1 MKANFFEHMFSGIPQ
16 KNRVA
21 AETYFDE
28 HLSHNDYYTQQE
40 TEHGHWIGAGAEKL
54 GLKPGGIVTRD
65 AFLQL
70 CDNHNPQTGEQ
81 LTPQNFK
88 DRRIFF
94 DFVCSPPKSVS
105 ILAVTMNDRRIVEAH
120 KEASTLAIR
129 ELEQFA
135 ATRIRKGGIQERDR
149 TTGNMIGAAFV
160 HTTSRA
166 LDPQLHTH
174 FVLFNSTWD
183 KRENRWKALQ
193 TGAMFGAI
201 NYATEVY
208 RNELA
213 KRLHQIGYVTRK
225 AANGFEIEGV
235 EQKLIERFSKR
246 SQQRDMA
253 VKRQEAKLKR
263 KLTKQE
269 IAHVVHQSRP
279 KKLKGASGVEVRA
292 AQLGELGFFDKRN
305 LRNVVEGADG
315 KPKEFPNRVWSWQ
328 AVEHGVAHVFE
339 RNSVVPQ
346 HKILEAALIKGRGF
360 VELKDL
366 KAELKAKANLVR
378 VGAEFST
385 REILEKELS
394 LIHAVNAGIDAAA
407 PFARRYQ
414 SPEHLGPDQRKALM
428 HVLTSADQFTGFRGL
443 AGSGKSTA
451 LVELSRVLHNEG
463 FQPVFCAPTAS
474 AVDVLRKKDKLEA
487 VTLAKLLSDPL
498 TQSRL
503 TPYSVVVLDE
513 AGAVGLNDMA
523 ALFNLVR
530 ESGSRVVFSGD
541 TGQHASVA
549 QGDALRILE
558 QYSDYRFSELTTI
571 RRQKPEVFRKIV
583 ELAAAK
589 QTDKAFAKLL
599 ELGAVSELSND
610 DGQLFQRAADAY
622 VSATKEGKS
631 ALLVSPTWTE
641 IEAVTEKVRE
651 TLKAKGVVSQ
661 QDEAV
666 PVFDSL
672 SWTEAQKNNISQ
684 YEAGQRLRFVRRT
697 KQFDRGET
705 VEVQAVLDQPG
716 AGHNTLRVRRANG
729 QEVLFKVGQ
738 GSALFDVGEARNLK
752 VAAGDWLLL
761 QANHGKDFINGQRAQ
776 VRAIQSGRITLTDG
790 RELPRGYNAFTHGY
804 AVTSHSSQGK
814 TVDDVLLVASS
825 KSFPAVNREQFYVSI
840 SRGRERVHVFTDDA
854 ELLAQ
859 RVTDT
864 HERKAAIELQP
875 LRDELAKLGYVRNNR
890 RQESNTPPEAV
901 ARQHRPMRETRP
913 MRHTRLSPAQRISNF
928 LEDVRRWF
936 GDVFQPSQQTKS
948 VVEQAEAVKPTESMT
963 PAERIIEVTK
973 PRTVREAIRQ
983 RDAARRKRT
992 QDTAPETPKH
1002 SRGIGI

>member
-1 MKANFFEHMFSGIPQ
+1 MFSGIPQ
-16 KNRVA
+16 KNRAA

-40 TEHGHWIGAGAEKL
+40 TEHGHWIGAGVERL
-54 GLKPGGIVTRD
+54 GLKQDEVVTRD
-65 AFLQL
+65 AFLKL
-70 CDNHNPQTGEQ
+70 CDNQHPETGEQ

-88 DRRIFF
+88 GRRIFF
-94 DFVCSPPKSVS
+94 DFVCAPPKSVS
-105 ILAVTMNDRRIVEAH
+105 ILAVTMNDRRIVDAH

-135 ATRIRKGGIQERDR
+135 ATRIRKDGIQERDR
-149 TTGNMIGAAFV
+149 TTGNVVGAAFV

-183 KRENRWKALQ
+183 NTEKRWKALQ

-213 KRLHQIGYVTRK
+213 KRLHQIGYQTRK
-225 AANGFEIEGV
+225 ATNGFEIKGV
-235 EQKLIERFSKR
+235 DQKLIERFSKR

-253 VKRQEAKLKR
+253 VKRQEAKLGH

-269 IAHVVHQSRP
+269 VAHVVHQSRP
-279 KKLKGASGVEVRA
+279 KKLKGASEAEVRA
-292 AQLGELGFFDKRN
+292 IQIGELGFFDKRS
-305 LRNVVEGADG
+305 LRNVVESADG
-315 KPKEFPNRVWSWQ
+315 KPIEFPNRVWSWQ
-328 AVEHGVAHVFE
+328 AVEHGIAHVFE
-339 RNSVVPQ
+339 RQSVVPQ
-346 HKILEAALIKGRGF
+346 HKILESALIKGRGF

-366 KAELKAKANLVR
+366 KAELKGKPNLVR
-378 VGAEFST
+378 VGSEFST

-394 LIHAVNAGIDAAA
+394 LIHAVNAGIDTAV

-414 SPEHLGPDQRKALM
+414 APEHLGADQRKALA
-428 HVLTSADQFTGFRGL
+428 HVLTSADKFTGFRGL

-451 LVELSRVLHNEG
+451 LVELSRVLRNEG
-463 FQPVFCAPTAS
+463 FHPVFCAPTAS

-487 VTLAKLLSDPL
+487 ITLAKLLSDPL
-498 TQSRL
+498 TELRL

-523 ALFNLVR
+523 ALFDLVR

-541 TGQHASVA
+541 TSQHASVA
-549 QGDALRILE
+549 RGDALRILE

-589 QTDKAFAKLL
+589 ETDKAFAKLL
-599 ELGAVSELSND
+599 ELGAVSELPTA
-610 DGQLFQRAADAY
+610 DGQLYQRSADAY
-622 VSATKEGKS
+622 VSAAKEGRT
-631 ALLVSPTWTE
+631 ALLVSPTWAE

-651 TLKAKGVVSQ
+651 SLKAQGVVGQ
-661 QDEAV
+661 HDEPV
-666 PVFDSL
+666 TVFDSF
-672 SWTEAQKNNISQ
+672 SWTEAQKKDLNQ
-684 YEAGQRLRFVRRT
+684 YEAGQRLRFVRRL
-697 KQFDRGET
+697 KKFDRGET

-729 QEVLFKVGQ
+729 QEVDFIPANFAV
-738 GSALFDVGEARNLK
+738 SFDVGEARELK
-752 VAAGDWLLL
+752 VASGDWLLL
-761 QANHGKDFINGQRAQ
+761 QANHGKELINGQRVQ
-776 VRAIQSGRITLTDG
+776 VRQIQNGGITLTDG
-790 RELPRGYNAFTHGY
+790 RELPTGYNTFTHGY

-840 SRGRERVHVFTDDA
+840 SRGRERVHIFTDDA

-859 RVTDT
+859 RVTGT

-875 LRDELAKLGYVRNNR
+875 LRDELAKLGFVRNER
-890 RQESNTPPEAV
+890 RQENTTTPAV
-901 ARQHRPMRETRP
+901 VTRRHRPMREMRP
-913 MRHTRLSPAQRISNF
+913 MRHTRLSPVQRVSNF

-936 GDVFQPSQQTKS
+936 GDVFRHTPQTEAIAAKI
-948 VVEQAEAVKPTESMT
+948 EQAETVKSTESVKPE
-963 PAERIIEVTK
+963 ERIIEVTK
-973 PRTVREAIRQ
+973 PLTVREAIKQ
-983 RDAARRKRT
+983 RDVARRKT
-992 QDTAPETPKH
+992 IQDTAPPEAPKR

>member
-1 MKANFFEHMFSGIPQ
+1 MSACFRGLPQ
-16 KNRVA
+16 KNRAA

-40 TEHGHWIGAGAEKL
+40 TEHGHWIGTGAEKL
-54 GLKPGGIVTRD
+54 GLQPGGIVTRA

-70 CDNHNPQTGEQ
+70 CDNRNPETGEQ
-81 LTPQNFK
+81 LTPLHFQ

-105 ILAVTMNDRRIVEAH
+105 ILAVTMNDRRIVDAH
-120 KEASTLAIR
+120 EEASTLALR

-135 ATRIRKGGIQERDR
+135 ATRIRKDGIQERDR
-149 TTGNMIGAAFV
+149 TTGNVIGAAFV

-183 KRENRWKALQ
+183 SRENRWKALQ

-208 RNELA
+208 RNELT
-213 KRLHQIGYVTRK
+213 KRLHQMGYATRK
-225 AANGFEIEGV
+225 ATNGFEIEGV

-279 KKLKGASGVEVRA
+279 KKLKGASEAEVRA
-292 AQLGELGFFDKRN
+292 VQLGELGFFEKRS
-305 LRNVVEGADG
+305 LRRVTDAADG
-315 KPKEFPNRVWSWQ
+315 VAKPLAATVTETD
-328 AVEHGVAHVFE
+328 ALAYGLAHVFE

-346 HKILEAALIKGRGF
+346 HRILEAALIKGRGF

-366 KAELKAKANLVR
+366 KTELQGKSNLIR

-385 REILEKELS
+385 REILAKELS
-394 LIHAVNAGIDAAA
+394 LIHAINAGIDAVA

-414 SPEHLGPDQRKALM
+414 APEHLGADQRQALT

-443 AGSGKSTA
+443 AGSGKST
-451 LVELSRVLHNEG
+451 LLKELATVLQNESRPCL
-463 FQPVFCAPTAS
+463 FCAPTAS

-487 VTLAKLLSDPL
+487 ITLAKLLSDPL
-498 TQSRL
+498 THRRL
-503 TPYSVVVLDE
+503 TPLSVVVLDE

-549 QGDALRILE
+549 RGDALRILE
-558 QYSDYRFSELTTI
+558 QYSNYRFSELTTI

-589 QTDKAFAKLL
+589 QTNQAFAKLL
-599 ELGAVSELSND
+599 ELGAVTESPND
-610 DGQLFQRAADAY
+610 DGQLYQRAAEAD
-622 VSATKEGKS
+622 VSTTKKGKS
-631 ALLVSPTWTE
+631 ALLVSPTWAE

-651 TLKAKGVVSQ
+651 ALKAQGAVGT

-666 PVFDSL
+666 TVFDSL
-672 SWTEAQKNNISQ
+672 SWTEAQKKNASQ
-684 YEAGQRLRFVRRT
+684 YEAGQRLRFIRRT
-697 KQFDRGET
+697 KKFARGET
-705 VEVQAVLDQPG
+705 VEVQAVLAQPE
-716 AGHNTLRVRRANG
+716 AGHHTLRVRRANG
-729 QEVLFKVGQ
+729 QEVDFTP
-738 GSALFDVGEARNLK
+738 ANAAACFDVGEARDLK

-761 QANHGKDFINGQRAQ
+761 QANHGRDFINGQRVQ
-776 VRAIQSGRITLTDG
+776 VREIQNGRITLTDG
-790 RELPRGYNAFTHGY
+790 RELPTDYNTFTHGY

-854 ELLAQ
+854 ELLAR
-859 RVTDT
+859 RVADT
-864 HERKAAIELQP
+864 HERKAALELQP
-875 LRDELAKLGYVRNNR
+875 LRDALAKLGFVRSER
-890 RQESNTPPEAV
+890 RQENTAPQAV
-901 ARQHRPMRETRP
+901 AVRQHRPMRETRP
-913 MRHTRLSPAQRISNF
+913 MRPTRLSPVQRVSNF
-928 LEDVRRWF
+928 LEAVRRWF
-936 GDVFQPSQQTKS
+936 GDVFEPSQPTKP
-948 VVEQAEAVKPTESMT
+948 VMEQADQAEVVKPTESIR
-963 PAERIIEVTK
+963 PEERIIEVTK
-973 PRTVREAIRQ
+973 PLTVLEAIKQ
-983 RDAARRKRT
+983 RDAAHRKHPPDIT
-992 QDTAPETPKH
+992 PPETPKR
-1002 SRGIGI
+1002 SRGIKI